1 MCRHLLGIKVMEL
14 LLLRLLLGLLLGL
27 LLLLRLLLLGLEMVV
42 VVLGLLLL
50 RRRLLL
56 RLVLVLLHRGRD
68 SVVPRMRQWRQRP
81 VGIVTTVA
89 TVTSVRHRVGGRH
102 VAVQARGLTI
112 DRRTTLTGD
121 KFCHHNLSS

>member
-1 MCRHLLGIKVMEL
+1 MEL

-27 LLLLRLLLLGLEMVV
+27 LLLLLLRLLLLGLKMVV
-42 VVLGLLLL
+42 VVLGLLLLL

-56 RLVLVLLHRGRD
+56 RLVLVHRGRD
-68 SVVPRMRQWRQRP
+68 SVVPRMRKWRQRP
-81 VGIVTTVA
+81 VGIVAAVA

-102 VAVQARGLTI
+102 VAVQAGGLTI